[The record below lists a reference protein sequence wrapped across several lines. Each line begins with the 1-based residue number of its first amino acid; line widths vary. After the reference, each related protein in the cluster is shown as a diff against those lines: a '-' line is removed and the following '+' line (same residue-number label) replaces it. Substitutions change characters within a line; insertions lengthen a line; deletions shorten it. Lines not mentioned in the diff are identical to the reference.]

1 MVESHNKKPLC
12 CFIIYLVL
20 QKANF
25 FKEKSWRNQ
34 LFTIGHSKNIN
45 WLIARFKLGAH
56 LRACSDKGFQKHLF
70 LWRGV

>member
-1 MVESHNKKPLC
+1 M
-12 CFIIYLVL
+12 YLVL

-25 FKEKSWRNQ
+25 LRKNCWRNQ

-45 WLIARFKLGAH
+45 WLIARFTKLGAH
-56 LRACSDKGFQKHLF
+56 LGACSDKGFQKHLF